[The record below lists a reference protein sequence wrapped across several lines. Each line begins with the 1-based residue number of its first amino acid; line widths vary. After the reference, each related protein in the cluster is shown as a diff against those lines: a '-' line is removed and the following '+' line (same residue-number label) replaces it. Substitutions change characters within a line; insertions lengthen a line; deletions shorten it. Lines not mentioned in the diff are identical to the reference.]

1 MTQQMKRVD
10 HGKGGAVDVLRVV
23 DDAIPSPAPGQVL
36 IEVAY
41 AGVNRPDVLQ
51 RSGSYPPPPGAS
63 PYLGLEVAGTV
74 VAVGE
79 GVTQWRN
86 GDRVCALTP
95 GGGYAEYCVTDAT
108 HCFPIPANVSM
119 LQAAALPET
128 YLTVWANVFE
138 RGGLRSG
145 KSLLVHGGSS
155 GIGLTAIQ
163 LAHAFGAKVFTTV
176 GSQEKADACVAAGAD
191 RAINY
196 RNEDFVAVVAEATD
210 GKGVDLILDMVGA
223 SYVERNIKSLA
234 LEGCL
239 VQIAFLEG
247 SHFAFD
253 ATPIML
259 RRLTL
264 TGSTLRARTSEQ
276 KARLVQNVQAAVW
289 PLLEAGKCLP
299 HIHEVFPL
307 RGVQAAHALM
317 ESSRH
322 IGKIMLSVKD

>member
-1 MTQQMKRVD
+1 MSQKMKRVD
-10 HGKGGAVDVLRVV
+10 HGNGGGVDVLRVV
-23 DDAIPSPAPGQVL
+23 DDAIPAPAAGQVL
-36 IEVAY
+36 IEVAF

-51 RSGSYPPPPGAS
+51 RSGSYPPPPGAC
-63 PYLGLEVAGTV
+63 PYLGLEVSGKVA
-74 VAVGE
+74 AVGD
-79 GVTQWRN
+79 GVLQWRK
-86 GDRVCALTP
+86 GDQVCALVP

-108 HCFPIPANVSM
+108 HCFPIPANVT
-119 LQAAALPET
+119 LLHAAAVPET

-138 RGGLRSG
+138 RGGLSTG
-145 KSLLVHGGSS
+145 QSLLVHGGSS

-163 LAHAFGAKVFTTV
+163 LANAFGADVLTTV
-176 GSQEKADACVAAGAD
+176 GSPEKAEACLAAGAD
-191 RAINY
+191 RVIEY
-196 RNEDFVAVVAEATD
+196 RNEDFVAAVLEATA

-223 SYVERNIKSLA
+223 SYVERNLKCLA

-247 SHFAFD
+247 SHFSFD

-276 KARLVQNVQAAVW
+276 KARLVANLQAAVW
-289 PLLEAGKCLP
+289 PLLEKGECLP
-299 HIHEVFPL
+299 HIHRVFPL
-307 RGVQAAHALM
+307 QEVQSAHALM
-317 ESSRH
+317 ESGSH